1 MYCPGCATE
10 ITENLKY
17 CKRCGSNL
25 TGIRDAMVRAG
36 SGEAQN
42 FDWSKTWVAEML
54 LNQEERDRLKGITPE
69 IKRYNEIK
77 AGVIVACVGLGVSI
91 FLNILM
97 AGVATAN
104 PQEAPILD
112 KIWVAGIIPIMVGIA
127 LIINGVF
134 ISKRMN
140 KETGVSAERV
150 PTNPLRNLSG
160 YRMQAGEEPA
170 ALPEPGMPVPP
181 DFSVAEPST
190 QRIPDANRD

>member
-10 ITENLKY
+10 ITESLKF
-17 CKRCGSNL
+17 CKRCGANL
-25 TGIRDAMVRAG
+25 TGVRDAMFRAA
-36 SGEAQN
+36 SGEPQN
-42 FDWSKTWVAEML
+42 FDWSKTWLAGML
-54 LNQEERDRLKGITPE
+54 LNEDERDRLKGITPE

-77 AGVIVACVGLGVSI
+77 AGVIVACVGIGVSI

-97 AGVATAN
+97 AGVATTN
-104 PQEAPILD
+104 PNEAPILD

-140 KETGVSAERV
+140 KETGVTTERV
-150 PTNPLRNLSG
+150 PTNPLRSVPG
-160 YRMQAGEEPA
+160 YRIQTSDEPA
-170 ALPEPGMPVPP
+170 ALPEARMPVPP

-190 QRIPDANRD
+190 QRIPDSNRD